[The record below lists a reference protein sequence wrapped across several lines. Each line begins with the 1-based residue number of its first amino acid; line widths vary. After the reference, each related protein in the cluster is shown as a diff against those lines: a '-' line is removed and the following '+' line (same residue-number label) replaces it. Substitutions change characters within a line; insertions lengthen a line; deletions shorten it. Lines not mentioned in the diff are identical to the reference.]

1 MTELDLFIS
10 NHLLDFFFFSIFM
23 FIHLRPWPCN
33 FALLGHN
40 GSVYYESALERR
52 FDVWFPLLDLHP
64 GGRYILLFCV
74 DSLLLNL
81 RTFHGVVASPWYLAL
96 LSELI
101 TSTLSLFLFPPSNV
115 FSPYWIVASTL
126 DSWESTKTTPSH
138 PMNISFHHSSG
149 SFHLRHAESWDS
161 IRPRK
166 APLKYGK

>member
-1 MTELDLFIS
+1 
-10 NHLLDFFFFSIFM
+10 M

-81 RTFHGVVASPWYLAL
+81 RTFHGVVASPWYLAV

-126 DSWESTKTTPSH
+126 DRWESTKTIPSH
-138 PMNISFHHSSG
+138 ISFLGLFSSSETRGILGFNPSPQGTTWIWEINPFQLCLHSTI
-149 SFHLRHAESWDS
+149 L
-161 IRPRK
+161 
-166 APLKYGK
+166 LKGKK